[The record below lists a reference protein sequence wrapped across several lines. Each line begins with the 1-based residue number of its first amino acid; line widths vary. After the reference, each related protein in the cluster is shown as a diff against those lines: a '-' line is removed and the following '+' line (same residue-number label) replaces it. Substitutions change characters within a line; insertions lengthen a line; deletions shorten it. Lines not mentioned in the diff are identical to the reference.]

1 MHAATLVVVLACA
14 ACTATSV
21 QNADLLQAAGTHAGG
36 EALSVAPDTVAGDSG
51 AVRIMTWNIRCNSPG
66 DGIHAWPQR
75 RDEFLS
81 FLLFQQPDI
90 FCIQEGLPDQV
101 AFLRDGLRG
110 FDMRGVGR
118 DDGKVK
124 GEHSAIYFNGARF
137 VSSADGTFWL
147 SPTPSVPGKGWD
159 AALPRIVT
167 WVRLVDSSTASILY
181 VFNTHFDH
189 IGTEARENS
198 ARLLRS
204 KIGEIA
210 GRFPVVVAGDFNS
223 VDTDLPYR
231 ILTSPD
237 LATPRLED
245 AIRRSVTPHRGPSA
259 TFTGFELVD
268 PVSGPRIDYLFVSES
283 LSVLRHWTCLAQ
295 GTSGFLSDHL
305 PVVIEISLLGPP

>member
-1 MHAATLVVVLACA
+1 MLSLSPTLVSGMLKSTISRFPSWSMPVATLVAVLACA
-14 ACTATSV
+14 ACATISV
-21 QNADLLQAAGTHAGG
+21 QNADLPWVVGTHAGR
-36 EALSVAPDTVAGDSG
+36 EALSVNPDTVAGDSG
-51 AVRIMTWNIRCNSPG
+51 SVRIMTWNIRCNTPG

-81 FLLFQQPDI
+81 FLLSQQPDI
-90 FCIQEGLPDQV
+90 ICIQEGLPDQV
-101 AFLRDGLRG
+101 AFLKDGLRG

-118 DDGKVK
+118 DDGKGK
-124 GEHSAIYFNGARF
+124 GEHSAIYFERARF
-137 VSSADGTFWL
+137 VSAAGGTFWL

-210 GRFPVVVAGDFNS
+210 GGSPVVVTGDFNVCRAVS
-223 VDTDLPYR
+223 QTRRFKSSHTRTQAGVCSQSAGCP
-231 ILTSPD
+231 
-237 LATPRLED
+237 PRGG
-245 AIRRSVTPHRGPSA
+245 I
-259 TFTGFELVD
+259 
-268 PVSGPRIDYLFVSES
+268 
-283 LSVLRHWTCLAQ
+283 
-295 GTSGFLSDHL
+295 
-305 PVVIEISLLGPP
+305 